1 MSVPP
6 REALKIHQDSG
17 FGPKQANRILQISA
31 SKQQEYYENKFP
43 NTFQVSKLLVQQY

>member
-31 SKQQEYYENKFP
+31 SKRQEYYENKFP
-43 NTFQVSKLLVQQY
+43 NTFQVSKLLVEQY